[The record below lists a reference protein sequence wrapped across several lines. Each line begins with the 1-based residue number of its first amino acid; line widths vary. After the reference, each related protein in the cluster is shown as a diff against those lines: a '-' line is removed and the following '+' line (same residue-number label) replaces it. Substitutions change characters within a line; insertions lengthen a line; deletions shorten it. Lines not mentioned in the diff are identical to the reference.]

1 MQHALKFVPVLLALP
16 VLSACTYGPQQQ
28 EFGHS
33 GTSYAHHNGSYQ
45 TQGVNRQGN
54 LICSDA
60 GCAPSATYSVSN
72 KPSYNYGHAYHQ
84 PSYDAYGSHADE
96 NYSAAEYS
104 HSPKLRGAYGHKAR
118 HGYKYGTLGVVNYD
132 EGTDNYGIQ
141 ARLGYQSSGL
151 LGAEVE
157 GSIGISDDEDTVG
170 GTTIKSGAEYSVGA
184 FARAKLPLTKG
195 FSIHAR
201 GGYHLTGVNAEAETA
216 GITTE
221 VSDDLDGFAYGA
233 GAEYAFSPRSA
244 IRLDYT
250 RYESDNNVDMDAISL
265 GYTRKF

>member
-1 MQHALKFVPVLLALP
+1 MRHSVKLFPALLLMPALT
-16 VLSACTYGPQQQ
+16 ACSYGPQSQ
-28 EFGHS
+28 EFGYS
-33 GTSYAHHNGSYQ
+33 GASYAHHNGSYQ
-45 TQGVNRQGN
+45 AQAVSYQGD

-72 KPSYNYGHAYHQ
+72 KPSYNYGHAPHQ
-84 PSYDAYGSHADE
+84 PSYDAYGSQIDE
-96 NYSAAEYS
+96 SYNAAGYE
-104 HSPKLRGAYGHKAR
+104 HSPKLRGAYGHKIR
-118 HGYKYGTLGVVNYD
+118 HGYKYGTLGIVNYD

-141 ARLGYQSSGL
+141 ARLGYQSSGI

-170 GTTIKSGAEYSVGA
+170 ATTIESGAEYSVGA
-184 FARAKLPLTKG
+184 FARAKLPLAKG

-201 GGYHLTGVNAEAETA
+201 GGYHLTGVSAESETA
-216 GITTE
+216 GVTTE

-250 RYESDNNVDMDAISL
+250 RYEADNIDLDAISV